1 MAVATTAAL
10 ALGAGMSGALAA
22 GAASAAILGTGYS
35 IDRQRAAA
43 QDQKRA
49 SRIEQ
54 RKARIQNARER
65 RRAAAQAQVARSQV
79 QAQEAA
85 GGFSTTGQSQQV
97 SAINSQLAGNLSFSR
112 QIERMNQGIINAGI
126 SASGNQ
132 TLAAYGQAAAN
143 LPGQLGFDLGSSLKS
158 FISNPGISTTTPGQS
173 TFRQGVSS
181 PSNFGS
187 VGGIA

>member
-1 MAVATTAAL
+1 MAMIAAATA
-10 ALGAGMSGALAA
+10 M
-22 GAASAAILGTGYS
+22 IVGTGYS

-54 RKARIQNARER
+54 RKARVQNARER
-65 RRAAAQAQVARSQV
+65 RRAAAQAQVQRSQV

-97 SAINSQLAGNLSFSR
+97 GAINSQLAGNLSFS
-112 QIERMNQGIINAGI
+112 QQVERMNQNIISAGI
-126 SASGNQ
+126 SASQNQ
-132 TLAAYGQAAAN
+132 TMSAYGQAAAS
-143 LPGQLGFDLGSSLKS
+143 LPGQLGFSLGD
-158 FISNPGISTTTPGQS
+158 IGRSNIANGKTFWGGTRAPTGSPTFQQGIGT
-173 TFRQGVSS
+173 
-181 PSNFGS
+181 PSNFNS

>member
-1 MAVATTAAL
+1 MAKSALAVALTGT
-10 ALGAGMSGALAA
+10 
-22 GAASAAILGTGYS
+22 TGYS
-35 IDRQRAAA
+35 IDRQRSAA

-65 RRAAAQAQVARSQV
+65 RRAAAQAQIIRSQV

-97 SAINSQLAGNLSFSR
+97 GAINSQLAGNLSFSR
-112 QIERMNQGIINAGI
+112 QIEKMNQSIINAGI
-126 SASGNQ
+126 SANEALTQS
-132 TLAAYGQAAAN
+132 AYAQAISN
-143 LPGQLGFDLGSSLKS
+143 LPNQFGFNIGSVMRNK
-158 FISNPGISTTTPGQS
+158 FANQPTGPVATPTPGS
-173 TFRQGVSS
+173 ATFRQGIGS